1 MSEKAT
7 IQIKN
12 FKRNYKN
19 KYKREKLKTNI
30 LSGLIF
36 FCSISA
42 PMSFS
47 FLIQKKI
54 NAIAAFSVGLFFVF
68 ALLILSYLRANALKR
83 LEESY
88 NEVRAGMKVKKK
100 QSASMYEVVQESHN
114 FFYLKDTT
122 DNRRMMISKE
132 KLRSDFELEV

>member
-1 MSEKAT
+1 MSVET
-7 IQIKN
+7 IVQTKN
-12 FKRNYKN
+12 FKKNYKN

-47 FLIQKKI
+47 FLIQQKI
-54 NAIAAFSVGLFFVF
+54 NAVAAFSVGLSFVF
-68 ALLILSYLRANALKR
+68 VLLVLAYFRSNALKN
-83 LEESY
+83 LEQSY

-100 QSASMYEVVQESHN
+100 QSTSMYEVVQESHN
-114 FFYLKDTT
+114 FFYLKDTI

-132 KLRSDFELEV
+132 KLRSDFELEI